1 MDNEPDIQI
10 QLIQRIRDGLP
21 GHLSLVDEIAE
32 VLEISTDSAYRRI
45 RGEKPLSLQEV
56 QKLVRT
62 YNLSLDDLLDGRKAT
77 VTFQASF
84 LDERSYSFSDWMA
97 QLYGFTRIAAGSGD
111 NEAVFILNEL
121 NIFHLIQFPELL
133 AFKLFFWQKSNL
145 DFPSLQGKKF
155 LASDMPDDI
164 ARLSR
169 QIADEYVKINTI
181 EFTTEESLNSIL
193 KQMLYYSESG
203 YFGHREDALRL
214 CSELHLLVDHQQ
226 VQAELGYK
234 FRHGGSQSGREGNLK
249 LFYNDL
255 VLADNTVMVRAG
267 ETRATFITSNAINLM
282 QTYNSSYYDYCYRW
296 GRNLQSKSVPIS
308 GTAEKARNRFFRQLR
323 DQIDR
328 VADRI

>member
-1 MDNEPDIQI
+1 MD
-10 QLIQRIRDGLP
+10 G
-21 GHLSLVDEIAE
+21 
-32 VLEISTDSAYRRI
+32 
-45 RGEKPLSLQEV
+45 K
-56 QKLVRT
+56 
-62 YNLSLDDLLDGRKAT
+62 KAT
-77 VTFQASF
+77 VTFQTSF
-84 LDERSYSFSDWMA
+84 LDERSFTFSDWMA
-97 QLYGFTRIAAGSGD
+97 QLYGFTRMATSHGE

-145 DFPSLQGKKF
+145 DFSTLQGKKF
-155 LASDMPDDI
+155 SYSDVPDGI
-164 ARLSR
+164 SQLSE
-169 QIADEYVKINTI
+169 QIAGEYVKINTI

-193 KQMLYYSESG
+193 KQILYYSESG
-203 YFGHREDALRL
+203 YFNHREEALGL
-214 CSELHLLVDHQQ
+214 CSELHRLVDHQQ

-234 FRHGGSQSGREGNLK
+234 FPHGGNRSGREGNLK

-282 QTYNSSYYDYCYRW
+282 QTYNSGFYDYCYRW

-308 GTAEKARNRFFRQLR
+308 GTAEKARNRFFRQLH